1 MRITIETKIFETRFS
16 DVAFNQLTGNLTTS
30 RFDINAKSKYPPSII
45 IDIPNMVSKRLSQKI
60 YLTMKKSVKKQNH
73 CVKLH

>member
-30 RFDINAKSKYPPSII
+30 RFDINAKSKHPPSII